1 MPSSSSAHS
10 CVCPIH
16 RNASGTLEFTVRGNN
31 LDAFFPIAVS
41 FFSRSV
47 YSDVDVEAV
56 AKVEDNSPV
65 RFSAEKL
72 LSSESY
78 QIV

>member
-1 MPSSSSAHS
+1 M
-10 CVCPIH
+10 
-16 RNASGTLEFTVRGNN
+16 
-31 LDAFFPIAVS
+31 DAFFPIAVS

-65 RFSAEKL
+65 RFGAEKL